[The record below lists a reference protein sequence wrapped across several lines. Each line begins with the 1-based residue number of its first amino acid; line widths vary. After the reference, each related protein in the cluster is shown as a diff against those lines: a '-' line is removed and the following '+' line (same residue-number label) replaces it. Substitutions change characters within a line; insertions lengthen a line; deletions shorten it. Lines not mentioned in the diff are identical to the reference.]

1 MAAEEGNVGDVLAAV
16 RDGALLFVAA
26 DGTPYEQVPDQARQT
41 VETYRSIVYDFLYG
55 QGYIT
60 QALTQYGDP

>member
-1 MAAEEGNVGDVLAAV
+1 MEDMLLYRE
-16 RDGALLFVAA
+16 RLFVAA
-26 DGTPYEQVPDQARQT
+26 DGTPYEQIPDQARQT

-60 QALTQYGDP
+60 EALTQYTGSREG